1 MEHRTHHSL
10 GHRARRHLAGLAVAL
25 AVLVGLAGEGP
36 AQSGGT
42 GHGHDPT
49 VSEPKA
55 AEPGRRVTSEELHRL
70 GGVPR
75 GWRFSLP
82 AGDPAR
88 GRSVFAD
95 LECHK
100 CHELKG
106 ETLPAVSR
114 GDTDVGPELTGMGVR
129 HPAEYLAE
137 SILTPNAVIVTS
149 PGYTGPDGRS
159 IMPSFADSL
168 SVGQLVDLVAFL
180 KSQTAGGPEHHDAG
194 VEREQVVGDYRVRL
208 VYASGHDHSGPGH
221 AGAPGPGGAGQ
232 LMAFIADRETDEAV
246 PYLGVTAIIHATTR
260 PPRSLGLAPSLGER
274 GFHYS
279 ASVTLPARTE
289 KITLAIGPTTMQVLP
304 AAGSR
309 YKSPVSVTFE
319 WGDR

>member
-1 MEHRTHHSL
+1 MEHRTRRSL
-10 GHRARRHLAGLAVAL
+10 GRRARRDLAALAVAL

-88 GRSVFAD
+88 GRGVFAG
-95 LECHK
+95 LECYK
-100 CHELKG
+100 CHALEG
-106 ETLPAVSR
+106 ETFPAVSR
-114 GDTDVGPELTGMGVR
+114 GDTDVGPELTGMG
-129 HPAEYLAE
+129 
-137 SILTPNAVIVTS
+137 
-149 PGYTGPDGRS
+149 
-159 IMPSFADSL
+159 
-168 SVGQLVDLVAFL
+168 
-180 KSQTAGGPEHHDAG
+180 
-194 VEREQVVGDYRVRL
+194 
-208 VYASGHDHSGPGH
+208 
-221 AGAPGPGGAGQ
+221 Q
-232 LMAFIADRETDEAV
+232 LMAFIADRETNEAV
-246 PYLGVTAIIHATTR
+246 PYLGVTAILHASTR

-274 GFHYS
+274 GFHYG

-319 WGDR
+319 WDDR